1 MIDQNKVELLAPAG
15 NLEKMKIA
23 LNYGADAVYGGT
35 STFSLRIRSGK
46 EFDIDSYAEGIE
58 YAHKLGKKVY
68 CTINSFPFNSQLKL
82 YENHI
87 AKMAELKPD
96 ALIIASPGI
105 VKMASKIAPDIPLH
119 LSTQA
124 NVMTWE

>member
-1 MIDQNKVELLAPAG
+1 MIEKNQVELLAPAG

-46 EFDIDSYAEGIE
+46 EFDMDSFEEGIN
-58 YAHKLGKKVY
+58 YAHKRGKKVY
-68 CTINSFPFNSQLKL
+68 ATVNSFPFNSQIKL

-87 AKMAELKPD
+87 AKIATLKPD
-96 ALIIASPGI
+96 ALIVSSPGV
-105 VKMASKIAPDIPLH
+105 VKVAHHIAP
-119 LSTQA
+119 
-124 NVMTWE
+124 